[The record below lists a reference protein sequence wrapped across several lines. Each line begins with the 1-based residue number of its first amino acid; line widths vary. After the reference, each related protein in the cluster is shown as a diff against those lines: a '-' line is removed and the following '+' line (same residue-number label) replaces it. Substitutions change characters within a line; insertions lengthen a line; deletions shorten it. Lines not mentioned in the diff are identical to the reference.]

1 MMKEAGKNSG
11 TGLIADPIYH
21 YIVMTDRVGGEE
33 TERNVIDTPW
43 VQRLRR
49 IFQLQSARWV
59 YPSAEHTRFQ
69 HSLGTM
75 HMAGVF
81 AEQLYPSL
89 SKIEKIELPSPYY
102 IEELL
107 RLAGLL
113 HDIGHGP
120 FCHFFDEQYLTRFK
134 TNHEEIGQH
143 IIRERFSPILK
154 RIRRSPHGLFKEGE
168 T

>member
-1 MMKEAGKNSG
+1 MKEAEGIQG

-21 YIVMTDRVGGEE
+21 YILMTDRVEGEE
-33 TERNVIDTPW
+33 TERDVIDTPW

-75 HMAGVF
+75 HVAGAF
-81 AEQLYPSL
+81 SEKLYPSL
-89 SKIEKIELPSPYY
+89 SQVDNDIPSFPF

-107 RLAGLL
+107 RLGGLL
-113 HDIGHGP
+113 HDVG
-120 FCHFFDEQYLTRFK
+120 K
-134 TNHEEIGQH
+134 A
-143 IIRERFSPILK
+143 
-154 RIRRSPHGLFKEGE
+154 
-168 T
+168 

>member
-1 MMKEAGKNSG
+1 MKKDFRKLKAFEPPQG

-21 YIVMTDRVGGEE
+21 YMMMTDRIEGEH

-59 YPSAEHTRFQ
+59 FPTAEHTRFQ

-75 HMAGVF
+75 HVAGTF
-81 AEQLYPSL
+81 SEQLYPAL
-89 SKIEKIELPSPYY
+89 FKVFKTELPSFPY
-102 IEELL
+102 IDELL

-113 HDIGHGP
+113 HDTGHGP
-120 FCHFFDEQYLTRFK
+120 FCHFFDEHYL
-134 TNHEEIGQH
+134 
-143 IIRERFSPILK
+143 
-154 RIRRSPHGLFKEGE
+154 
-168 T
+168 